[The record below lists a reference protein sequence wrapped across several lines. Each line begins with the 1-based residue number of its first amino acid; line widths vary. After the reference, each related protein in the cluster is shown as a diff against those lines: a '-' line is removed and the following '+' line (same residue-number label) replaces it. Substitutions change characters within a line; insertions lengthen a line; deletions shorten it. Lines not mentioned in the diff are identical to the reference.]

1 MKITD
6 KMKVKAETLK
16 KEITAIYYA
25 YKHPE
30 TNLLPKII
38 ILFTL
43 GYALSPVDLIPD
55 FIPVLGYLDDLI
67 IIPALIALSIK
78 LIPQDIINES
88 REKALRE
95 PVKLKKNNTFALFF
109 IAIWITL
116 LIVIVSAVIKFLKSS
131 FSS

>member
-6 KMKVKAETLK
+6 KMKEKAESLK

-25 YKHPE
+25 YKNPE
-30 TNLLPKII
+30 TTLLPKII

-88 REKALRE
+88 REKALKE
-95 PVKLKKNNTFALFF
+95 PVKLKENRIFALFF

-116 LIVIVSAVIKFLKSS
+116 LIIAVSAIIKLLKK
-131 FSS
+131 